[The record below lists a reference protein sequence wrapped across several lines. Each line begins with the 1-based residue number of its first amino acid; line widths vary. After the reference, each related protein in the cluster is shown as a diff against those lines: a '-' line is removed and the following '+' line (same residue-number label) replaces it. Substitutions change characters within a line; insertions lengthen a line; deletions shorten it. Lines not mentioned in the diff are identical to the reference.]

1 MNELAIYYTFI
12 GIIGFIAILFVLV
25 GKYFFIGLRSFFAR
39 LRYKADAGAVLLVS
53 KNGDINRI
61 VFTNFSEKSF
71 KIGKN
76 EHPLS
81 TQNISSGRFLGY
93 PYIIMSSDDASTTAN
108 ITFNESD
115 KEGKPVYLKDNKGNT
130 ILDQD
135 GDPIPKTHFIKK
147 GAILSGGFI
156 SAMIKDM
163 ALTQALEE
171 LFKKNSNIFMVLIGA
186 AVLAGVAA
194 FFSFDLA
201 QNQVPMLLDTLN
213 SVKNA
218 CVGVESA

>member
-1 MNELAIYYTFI
+1 MNELAMYYTLL
-12 GIIGFIAILFVLV
+12 GVIGFFTILFVLV
-25 GKYFFIGLRSFFAR
+25 GKYFFLGIRSFIAR
-39 LRYKADAGAVLLVS
+39 MRFKSDAGVVLVIS
-53 KNGDINRI
+53 KNGDINK
-61 VFTNFSEKSF
+61 VLFVDFSEKTF
-71 KIGKN
+71 KIGKD

-81 TQNISSGRFLGY
+81 AKNISSGRFLGY
-93 PYIIMSSDDASTTAN
+93 PYVIVNSDDASTTAN

-115 KEGKPVYLKDNKGNT
+115 KEGKPIYVKDANGN
-130 ILDQD
+130 IIVDKD
-135 GDPIPKTHFIKK
+135 GDPIPKIHFVKK

-186 AVLAGVAA
+186 AILAGVAA

-201 QNQVPMLLDTLN
+201 QNQVPLLLETMN
-213 SVKNA
+213 GVKNA
-218 CVGVESA
+218 CVGVANV